1 MEGDQKFIFDAKNK
15 DSKNLSV
22 LKKAKPAAMLP
33 NYHATLKKTLN
44 NIKEEQQN
52 GLKTQKVN
60 GVLSSSGHATTK
72 SPPATK
78 GQETVT
84 PHKNSSLSHVKSP
97 PVPDASKVNQKK
109 TEAKPVVNGVLK
121 SPQGEEKVVKERPKV
136 KEVKVK
142 EEKDRKVRNKSESE
156 HNESGKG
163 TMLKSNTTS
172 KSKPPKIQLPER

>member
-15 DSKNLSV
+15 DSKNLGV
-22 LKKAKPAAMLP
+22 LKKAKTAAMLP

-60 GVLSSSGHATTK
+60 GVLSSSGHAVTK

-78 GQETVT
+78 AQETVT
-84 PHKNSSLSHVKSP
+84 PHKNSSLSHLKSP

-109 TEAKPVVNGVLK
+109 TEAKPVANGVLK

-136 KEVKVK
+136 KVK
-142 EEKDRKVRNKSESE
+142 EEKDKGVRNKSESE

>member
-22 LKKAKPAAMLP
+22 LKKAKTAAMLP
-33 NYHATLKKTLN
+33 NYRATLKKTLN

-60 GVLSSSGHATTK
+60 GVLSSSGDATTK
-72 SPPATK
+72 SSPVTK
-78 GQETVT
+78 AQETVT
-84 PHKNSSLSHVKSP
+84 PHKNSSLSHLKSP

-121 SPQGEEKVVKERPKV
+121 SPQGEEKVKERPK
-136 KEVKVK
+136 VKVK
-142 EEKDRKVRNKSESE
+142 EEKDRRVRNKSESE

-163 TMLKSNTTS
+163 TMPKSNTTS